1 MTVKRVS
8 FIQSLLA
15 DPEKKK
21 KLMVDSII
29 AIQAREGIK
38 TTREQAEAA
47 YAKAQSRPN
56 SSRIESSPVAPKR
69 VELSR
74 DGDSGELRIR
84 RTSTNTGREAD
95 ADGPVP
101 RQGGGTRH
109 SEATAEGS
117 GVVRPDGRRPVVA
130 DSEGRLDRIQSVTGV
145 LRGFDGYCVW
155 GTNGSFDVRD
165 IGNRV
170 GLSMRDVVEALPDFK
185 PVVRGAITRDGVAG
199 NEGRLERIQR
209 VTGLLR
215 AYDGRYCVWGANGS
229 FDVRDIGNRVGLS
242 MQDVV
247 DALPDFTP
255 VKRGRA
261 SVTPDEDSTE

>member
-1 MTVKRVS
+1 MTNKPEERPITPNKSKGLVHAMVSANKRVS

-29 AIQAREGIK
+29 ATQAREGIK

-74 DGDSGELRIR
+74 A
-84 RTSTNTGREAD
+84 GRE
-95 ADGPVP
+95 GNGNGSVP
-101 RQGGGTRH
+101 WQSGGTRH
-109 SEATAEGS
+109 SKATAEGS

-130 DSEGRLDRIQSVTGV
+130 DSEGRLDHIQSVTGV
-145 LRGFDGYCVW
+145 LRAYDGRYCVW

-170 GLSMRDVVEALPDFK
+170 GLTMHDVVEALPDF
-185 PVVRGAITRDGVAG
+185 
-199 NEGRLERIQR
+199 
-209 VTGLLR
+209 
-215 AYDGRYCVWGANGS
+215 
-229 FDVRDIGNRVGLS
+229 
-242 MQDVV
+242 
-247 DALPDFTP
+247 TP
-255 VKRGRA
+255 AKRGRA
-261 SVTPDEDSTE
+261 SVTPDDDSTE

>member
-1 MTVKRVS
+1 MSANKRVS

-29 AIQAREGIK
+29 ATQAREGIK

-47 YAKAQSRPN
+47 YAKVQSEKKITP
-56 SSRIESSPVAPKR
+56 EP
-69 VELSR
+69 
-74 DGDSGELRIR
+74 IR
-84 RTSTNTGREAD
+84 RPARAEAD
-95 ADGPVP
+95 V
-101 RQGGGTRH
+101 
-109 SEATAEGS
+109 
-117 GVVRPDGRRPVVA
+117 PVVA
-130 DSEGRLDRIQSVTGV
+130 AVPAKTPAGTQTPADSRT
-145 LRGFDGYCVW
+145 
-155 GTNGSFDVRD
+155 
-165 IGNRV
+165 
-170 GLSMRDVVEALPDFK
+170 
-185 PVVRGAITRDGVAG
+185 
-199 NEGRLERIQR
+199 LERIQQ
-209 VTGLLR
+209 VTGVLR

-242 MQDVV
+242 MHDVV

>member
-1 MTVKRVS
+1 MKTTTYKRVS
-8 FIQSLLA
+8 FIQSLLS

-29 AIQAREGIK
+29 ATQAREGIK

-47 YAKAQSRPN
+47 YARAQSRPN
-56 SSRIESSPVAPKR
+56 SSRIAASPVSP
-69 VELSR
+69 E
-74 DGDSGELRIR
+74 RIPASPPATVQHTQR
-84 RTSTNTGREAD
+84 SLPSTSTS
-95 ADGPVP
+95 P
-101 RQGGGTRH
+101 RH
-109 SEATAEGS
+109 SEAAAEGS
-117 GVVRPDGRRPVVA
+117 GVNRQPVVA
-130 DSEGRLDRIQSVTGV
+130 
-145 LRGFDGYCVW
+145 
-155 GTNGSFDVRD
+155 GS
-165 IGNRV
+165 
-170 GLSMRDVVEALPDFK
+170 
-185 PVVRGAITRDGVAG
+185 
-199 NEGRLERIQR
+199 EGRLERIQH